1 MRNWLSDIWPQLTEK
16 GCVVPLEMADK
27 DKLSAERA
35 KLEEKKRKIS
45 HVTEKETSGHTDTSD
60 EVTRDS
66 ELFSSKTSF
75 DYLFKIVIV
84 GDAVSI
90 KALLA

>member
-1 MRNWLSDIWPQLTEK
+1 
-16 GCVVPLEMADK
+16 MADK

-90 KALLA
+90 KALIA